1 MARVICRLFGLTTRP
16 NKSSSPKGARDLIA
30 NAAYLACLRLQ
41 EALGDRLPVQLDL
54 AHRGAL
60 SREPWRAFG
69 GVADT
74 GSALPL
80 ADVID
85 TLVIEAD
92 GTVSPVQH
100 GFDRTHALGNL
111 IEAPLPVLAS
121 RWRARRP
128 GAAACPMRGGSGK
141 GGGRAARPAC
151 LQLARGARRRLI
163 PLFFC
168 RIFHLA
174 CPSRKPSFLRGIR
187 LVRFS

>member
-1 MARVICRLFGLTTRP
+1 M
-16 NKSSSPKGARDLIA
+16 
-30 NAAYLACLRLQ
+30 Q

-92 GTVSPVQH
+92 GKLFIETAGSEMSKPAASPVA
-100 GFDRTHALGNL
+100 T
-111 IEAPLPVLAS
+111 
-121 RWRARRP
+121 
-128 GAAACPMRGGSGK
+128 
-141 GGGRAARPAC
+141 
-151 LQLARGARRRLI
+151 
-163 PLFFC
+163 
-168 RIFHLA
+168 
-174 CPSRKPSFLRGIR
+174 
-187 LVRFS
+187 VRC